1 MEVPHYGWFI
11 SWKIHQKKW
20 MRTGDSPILGNPHG
34 DVDHSC
40 DIKLPEATKF
50 RSIPMLRMLGIW
62 MMDDGRLDGHGQ
74 NDSRIHTSNWI
85 GTYYSPNQLYI
96 YIYMAK
102 LQGI

>member
-1 MEVPHYGWFI
+1 MVYFMENPSKKVDENWGQPYGLE
-11 SWKIHQKKW
+11 
-20 MRTGDSPILGNPHG
+20 TPYG
-34 DVDHSC
+34 VDHSC

-50 RSIPMLRMLGIW
+50 RSIP

-85 GTYYSPNQLYI
+85 GTYYQPNQL

>member
-50 RSIPMLRMLGIW
+50 RSIPMLRMVGIW
-62 MMDDGRLDGHGQ
+62 MMDDGRLMVMDKMIAESTPATGLVLII
-74 NDSRIHTSNWI
+74 RPTS
-85 GTYYSPNQLYI
+85 YI